1 VDLTEH
7 KPGSVLSLPTPL
19 ARLYGTAMKLGI
31 EVRDFP
37 CQGLA
42 DDGDD
47 TAAVVVCGATIAVNP
62 AIDSD
67 DLRADVLAMSLE
79 IAAVMTNRK
88 TSDPGEVYAPGGFV
102 VITHNRVPAPETGPG
117 ALATAVARRCGRDT
131 ASAAFEFSVPHFE
144 FYAPEHEYGAS
155 GHEFCPPG
163 LECDDPGFT
172 GGDPGF
178 EFCPPELA
186 DGGQD

>member
-1 VDLTEH
+1 MDLTEH

-19 ARLYGTAMKLGI
+19 ARLYGTAMKLGL

-37 CQGLA
+37 CEGL
-42 DDGDD
+42 DGDD
-47 TAAVVVCGATIAVNP
+47 GTAAVVACGATIALNP
-62 AIDSD
+62 ALEGD
-67 DLRADVLAMSLE
+67 DLRADVLAMALE
-79 IAAVMTNRK
+79 IAAVMTNRE

-102 VITHNRVPAPETGPG
+102 LITRNRVPAPETGPG

-144 FYAPEHEYGAS
+144 FYAPEFEFGAS

-163 LECDDPGFT
+163 LECDDPEFT
-172 GGDPGF
+172 GASPGLELCPPGF
-178 EFCPPELA
+178 V
-186 DGGQD
+186 DGSRD

>member
-1 VDLTEH
+1 
-7 KPGSVLSLPTPL
+7 
-19 ARLYGTAMKLGI
+19 MKLGI

-37 CQGLA
+37 CEGLA
-42 DDGDD
+42 GDDD
-47 TAAVVVCGATIAVNP
+47 TAAVVVCGATIALNP
-62 AIDSD
+62 AIEND

-88 TSDPGEVYAPGGFV
+88 TSDPAEVYAPGGFV
-102 VITHNRVPAPETGPG
+102 VITLNRVPVPETGPG

-131 ASAAFEFSVPHFE
+131 GSAAFEFSVPHFE
-144 FYAPEHEYGAS
+144 FYAPEFEYGAD

-163 LECDDPGFT
+163 LECDDPEFT
-172 GGDPGF
+172 VGSRL
-178 EFCPPELA
+178 ELCTPELA

>member
-1 VDLTEH
+1 MDLTEH

-37 CQGLA
+37 CEGLPG
-42 DDGDD
+42 DDD
-47 TAAVVVCGATIAVNP
+47 TAAVVVCGATIALNP
-62 AIDSD
+62 AIESD
-67 DLRADVLAMSLE
+67 DLRADVLAMALE
-79 IAAVMTNRK
+79 IAAIMTNRK

-102 VITHNRVPAPETGPG
+102 LITTHRIPAPETGPG

-144 FYAPEHEYGAS
+144 FYSPEVEFGAS
-155 GHEFCPPG
+155 GDDFCPPG
-163 LECDDPGFT
+163 LECCGPGFS
-172 GGDPGF
+172 GGDPGL
-178 EFCPPELA
+178 EFCQPGLV
-186 DGGQD
+186 DGGED

>member
-31 EVRDFP
+31 EIRDIP
-37 CQGLA
+37 CEGA
-42 DDGDD
+42 PGDDD
-47 TAAVVVCGATIAVNP
+47 TAAVVVCGATIALNP
-62 AIDSD
+62 AIECD
-67 DLRADVLAMSLE
+67 DLRADVLAMALE
-79 IAAVMTNRK
+79 IAAIMTNRK
-88 TSDPGEVYAPGGFV
+88 TIDPGEVYAPGGFV
-102 VITHNRVPAPETGPG
+102 VITRNRVPAPETGPG

-131 ASAAFEFSVPHFE
+131 ASAAFEFSVPNFE
-144 FYAPEHEYGAS
+144 FYAPEFEYGAS

-163 LECDDPGFT
+163 LECYDPELT
-172 GGDPGF
+172 DGGPGL
-178 EFCPPELA
+178 EFCPPGLV

>member
-1 VDLTEH
+1 VDITEH

-37 CQGLA
+37 CEGLPG
-42 DDGDD
+42 DDD
-47 TAAVVVCGATIAVNP
+47 TAAVVVCGATIALNP
-62 AIDSD
+62 ALEGD
-67 DLRADVLAMSLE
+67 DLRADVLAMALE
-79 IAAVMTNRK
+79 IAAVMTNRQ

-102 VITHNRVPAPETGPG
+102 LITRNRVPAPETGPG

-144 FYAPEHEYGAS
+144 FYAPEFEFGAS
-155 GHEFCPPG
+155 GHEICPPELGCDGPEFTGGVPGLEFCPPG
-163 LECDDPGFT
+163 FV
-172 GGDPGF
+172 
-178 EFCPPELA
+178 
-186 DGGQD
+186 DGSRD

>member
-1 VDLTEH
+1 MDITEH

-37 CQGLA
+37 CEGLTG
-42 DDGDD
+42 DDGI
-47 TAAVVVCGATIAVNP
+47 AAVVVCGAAIALHP
-62 AIDSD
+62 AIESD
-67 DLRADVLAMSLE
+67 DLRADVLAMALE
-79 IAAVMTNRK
+79 IAAVMTNRE

-102 VITHNRVPAPETGPG
+102 LITTNRIPAPETGPG
-117 ALATAVARRCGRDT
+117 ALATAVARRCGRET

-144 FYAPEHEYGAS
+144 FYAPEFEFGAS

-163 LECDDPGFT
+163 LECYEPELT
-172 GGDPGF
+172 GGGPGL
-178 EFCPPELA
+178 EFCPPGLV
-186 DGGQD
+186 DGSRD

>member
-37 CQGLA
+37 CEGLT
-42 DDGDD
+42 GDD
-47 TAAVVVCGATIAVNP
+47 DIAAVVVCGATIALNP
-62 AIDSD
+62 AMESD
-67 DLRADVLAMSLE
+67 DLRADALAMALE
-79 IAAVMTNRK
+79 IAAVMTNRE

-102 VITHNRVPAPETGPG
+102 LITRNRVPAPQTGPG

-131 ASAAFEFSVPHFE
+131 ASAAFEFSVPRFE
-144 FYAPEHEYGAS
+144 FHAPGLEFCAS
-155 GHEFCPPG
+155 GYEFCPPG
-163 LECDDPGFT
+163 PECCGADFT
-172 GGDPGF
+172 GGPGL
-178 EFCPPELA
+178 EFCPPEFA